1 MFFLS
6 LENLVNYIKKQ
17 ILNKLKKY
25 FLLSLNYKMSQ
36 STDSYKIYEEFV
48 KQNKVFRAKAGHID
62 LVSYLKCYFI
72 DNELYTHNGVKREN
86 QIENFGFVKTFQKV
100 ISDMLEEKHIYSL
113 MKEVVNKKEETE
125 TYLKTYHLQSGGII
139 YLTVESV
146 CREILSDKH
155 MTKELKEQFDM

>member
-1 MFFLS
+1 
-6 LENLVNYIKKQ
+6 
-17 ILNKLKKY
+17 
-25 FLLSLNYKMSQ
+25 MSQ
-36 STDSYKIYEEFV
+36 STDSYKLYEEFV
-48 KQNKVFRAKAGHID
+48 KQNKLERAKAWHID
-62 LVSYLKCYFI
+62 LVSYLKCYFR
-72 DNELYTHNGVKREN
+72 DNELYTYNGVTREN
-86 QIENFGFVKTFQKV
+86 QIENFGLVKTFQKI

-113 MKEVVNKKEETE
+113 MKEVVNKKEETEIDKE